1 MKNLG
6 NIVLLL
12 AVGAGYVASLPA
24 GEAPANQVR
33 GYDDAVNDILA
44 RVPKAKGAAAAAGMP
59 ISLSSNSPHTSHEA
73 YTNIVS

>member
-44 RVPKAKGAAAAAGMP
+44 RVPKAKGAAAGMSP
-59 ISLSSNSPHTSHEA
+59 SSCS
-73 YTNIVS
+73 

>member
-33 GYDDAVNDILA
+33 GYDEAVNDILA
-44 RVPKAKGAAAAAGMP
+44 RVPKAKGAAAAGMS
-59 ISLSSNSPHTSHEA
+59 IFLSPNLVHLSPNLVHLSP
-73 YTNIVS
+73 N